1 MPHVSPFPS
10 VEDPNQ
16 DLYSHIFE
24 DLTEEELQRDAIVE
38 VTTDD
43 KVTYAELKDRVDAVA
58 GMLAERGIG
67 PGDVVTIQI
76 PNSINFAAV
85 TLGVMRA
92 GAVASPVGILLN
104 QHDVEHAIN
113 IGKSKLYIGL
123 TDMESVPQIWPA
135 ELPSIYGKGLPAPD
149 ITIDPDSIAAMPFS
163 SGTTGLPKGV
173 ELPHRAL
180 VMNCVQCESA
190 FNYLGVEAGG
200 KVLSPLPFSHI
211 YGLVV
216 LLFFQLSRRSTIHTM
231 PKFDLEQFI
240 LSHGKYNID
249 LTFIAPPMAVVL
261 AKHPMVK
268 PEDFEA
274 SKFMLSGSAPLG
286 PDLAN
291 SVEQRLGT
299 TLLQGFGM
307 TETVVTHLSIPG
319 KTPPGSVGV
328 AVPSCE
334 FKIVDPQSHEEVPQ
348 GDQGEL
354 WVKSPCIMRGY
365 KDNKEAT
372 DSTLPGGGWLRT
384 GDAAVIDEAGN
395 VTIVDRYKELIK
407 YKGYQVSPVELES
420 LLLGHQEIADTCVVG
435 VDRDGLEI
443 PFALIIKAEGSELTS
458 EDVISWV
465 AQQVAPYKKIR
476 GVEFV
481 TELPKTAAGKNRRG
495 EIRKM
500 AADMV

>member
-1 MPHVSPFPS
+1 MPYASPFPP

-16 DLYSHIFE
+16 NLYTYIF
-24 DLTEEELQRDAIVE
+24 DNLTEEELQRDAIVE

-43 KVTYAELKDRVDAVA
+43 KVTYAELKDRADAVA
-58 GMLAERGIG
+58 GELAARGIG

-92 GAVASPVGILLN
+92 GAVASPVGILMH

-123 TDMESVPQIWPA
+123 TDMESIPQIWPA
-135 ELPSIYGKGLPAPD
+135 ELPSVYKKGLPAPD
-149 ITIDPDSIAAMPFS
+149 IAVDPDSIAAMPFS

-180 VMNCVQCESA
+180 VMNCVQCDA
-190 FNYLGVEAGG
+190 LFDHLGLEQAD

-216 LLFFQLSRRSTIHTM
+216 LLFFQLSRGSTIHTM

-240 LSHGKYNID
+240 LSHGKYQIEF
-249 LTFIAPPMAVVL
+249 TFIAPPMAVVL

-268 PEDFEA
+268 PEDFKA
-274 SKFMLSGSAPLG
+274 SKYMLSGSAPLG
-286 PDLAN
+286 AELA
-291 SVEQRLGT
+291 SAVEERLGT

-307 TETVVTHLSIPG
+307 TEVVVTHLSIPG

-328 AVPSCE
+328 SIPNCE
-334 FKIVDPQSHEEVPQ
+334 FKIVDPANLDEVAQ

-354 WVKSPCIMRGY
+354 WVKTPCMMRGY

-372 DSTLPGGGWLRT
+372 DETLVGDGWLRT
-384 GDAAVIDEAGN
+384 GDAAVVDEDGN

-420 LLLGHQEIADTCVVG
+420 LLLGHPEIADVCVVG
-435 VDRDGLEI
+435 ADRDGVEI
-443 PFALIIKAEGSELTS
+443 PFALVIKAEGSELT
-458 EDVISWV
+458 EQDIMDWV
-465 AQQVAPYKKIR
+465 ARQVTPYKKVR

-481 TELPKTAAGKNRRG
+481 TELPKTAAGKNKRG
-495 EIRKM
+495 DIRKM
-500 AADMV
+500 AAELV